1 MWNRLSEGKISK
13 IIMLHREGLSYP
25 QIARRL
31 RVHRETVG
39 RHVRKLKEP
48 TRVVSIG
55 LYSSDLK
62 KLRRQAK
69 KQKKPVTDLIREIV
83 HQQLTS

>member
-1 MWNRLSEGKISK
+1 MWNRLSEGKVSK
-13 IIMLHREGLSYP
+13 IIMLRREGLSYS

-39 RHVRKLKEP
+39 RYVRKLKEP
-48 TRVVSIG
+48 TRVVSLG

-62 KLRRQAK
+62 KLKRQAK
-69 KQKKPVTDLIREIV
+69 KQKKPITDLIREIV